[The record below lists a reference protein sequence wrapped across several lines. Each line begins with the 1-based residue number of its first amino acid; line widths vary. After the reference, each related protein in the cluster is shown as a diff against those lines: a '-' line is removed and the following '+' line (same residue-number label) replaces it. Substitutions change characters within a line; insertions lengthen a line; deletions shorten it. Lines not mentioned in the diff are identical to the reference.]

1 LPTRLKIKGHI
12 VIDQINAILPQT
24 QCRQCGFQG
33 CRPYAEAIVS
43 GAADINQ
50 CPPGGDE
57 GIIELAHLLGVN
69 PKQLN
74 PHNGQHKSKSV
85 AFIVEK
91 DCIGCVK
98 CIAACPVDAI
108 LGAAKFMHTVIAS
121 ECTGCELCVAPCPVD
136 CIIMKPL
143 PTPMDSEQSFIKA
156 KKYAQAQ
163 LAKRRYDARRL
174 RKENENSEKAERA
187 KQKKAALVI
196 MKSENTQH
204 KL

>member
-1 LPTRLKIKGHI
+1 M
-12 VIDQINAILPQT
+12 IDQINAILPQT

-33 CRPYAEAIVS
+33 CRPYAEAIAS

-69 PKQLN
+69 PKPLN
-74 PHNGQHKSKSV
+74 AQFGQHKPKSV
-85 AFIVEK
+85 AFIVEQ

-121 ECTGCELCVAPCPVD
+121 ECTGCELCVEPCPVD
-136 CIIMKPL
+136 CIIIKPL
-143 PTPMDSEQSFIKA
+143 PSAMNNETALIKA
-156 KKYAQAQ
+156 KAQR
-163 LAKRRYDARRL
+163 AKLRYEAHNL
-174 RKENENSEKAERA
+174 RKENEILEKTERA
-187 KQKKAALVI
+187 KQKRAALELI
-196 MKSENTQH
+196 KLENLQH
-204 KL
+204 K

>member
-1 LPTRLKIKGHI
+1 M
-12 VIDQINAILPQT
+12 IDQINAILPQT

-33 CRPYAEAIVS
+33 CRPYAEAIAS
-43 GAADINQ
+43 GTADINQ

-57 GIIELAHLLGVN
+57 GIIELAHLLGVD
-69 PKQLN
+69 PKPLN
-74 PHNGQHKSKSV
+74 AQYGQHKPKSV
-85 AFIVEK
+85 AFIVEQ

-143 PTPMDSEQSFIKA
+143 PADLDNDKDAHQSERNSHKHNGLNSVMKHAFCA
-156 KKYAQAQ
+156 KKMKTWKKPNVRNK
-163 LAKRRYDARRL
+163 KRRRWD
-174 RKENENSEKAERA
+174 
-187 KQKKAALVI
+187 
-196 MKSENTQH
+196 
-204 KL
+204 